1 MFDKC
6 SNGILITPSI
16 IKEKVLKIIS
26 NKLLNIKIMTREEYL
41 NNMVFSYNEKTIL
54 YLMNKYHY
62 NYNIT
67 LKILN
72 NLYFVDK
79 NYNNDILDNLYK
91 IREELLANNLLITN
105 SSFKEFIKD
114 KKIYIFGYD
123 YIDNYFKKYLS
134 NYEIIE
140 ISRIDKNLEVHAF
153 KTLKEEVEFVLYNI
167 ASLVDKGINPKN
179 IYLVNVGSE
188 YEHILEQ
195 LSSKFNILLDK
206 KINIYATIEVSNF
219 LKYLKET
226 KSFSLALEQ
235 IKDKEIYDVLL
246 NISNKYHLYPYS
258 DNLYELVVEEIKKTC
273 ININYQNS
281 INLTTLENNYFDD
294 QDYVFLV
301 GFNQNIVPHLYKD
314 EDYISDT
321 LKNKIDLEDTNVKN
335 KNAKESVIKSLYSI
349 KNLVITYKLEHL
361 GVAYYPSNLISELNM
376 QVITNHEY
384 KISYSKIY
392 DREKLT
398 SYLDDYMKYGIKNKN
413 LEKYYYTY
421 DIPYLKYDNN
431 YKQVDLSLLYQKL
444 NNHLNLSY
452 SSIDTYYK
460 CAFRYYLDNV
470 LRIKPYEETFS
481 LLIGNLYHHILS
493 KVFLPDF
500 NFLEEWDNYLKDKE
514 IDAKERLL
522 LSKLKEELIFI
533 VKFVLQLKQDTG
545 LTHELLEYKINIGKS
560 TNIPVNFT
568 GIIDKLMYSVK
579 DDKTYITLVDYK
591 TGNPDIKLN
600 NIIHGMDMQLPI
612 YWYLVKHGDFMNPTF
627 VGMYLQKI
635 LNNPSL
641 KNGKTLEEQKLDNL
655 KLVGYSS
662 SEQDRIARF
671 DPTYENSTYIKGMKV
686 KKDGTYGA
694 FVKYL
699 TDENLDKLSN
709 IVDKNIDSARDN
721 ILNGE
726 FSINPKFI
734 DDELK
739 GCMFCKYK
747 DICFKTNKNIN
758 YLKTF
763 KLDDILGGDNNA

>member
-67 LKILN
+67 FKILN

-226 KSFSLALEQ
+226 KSFSLSLEQ

-258 DNLYELVVEEIKKTC
+258 DNLYELVVEEIKKKTSMRR
-273 ININYQNS
+273 S
-281 INLTTLENNYFDD
+281 IA
-294 QDYVFLV
+294 
-301 GFNQNIVPHLYKD
+301 
-314 EDYISDT
+314 S
-321 LKNKIDLEDTNVKN
+321 
-335 KNAKESVIKSLYSI
+335 
-349 KNLVITYKLEHL
+349 
-361 GVAYYPSNLISELNM
+361 
-376 QVITNHEY
+376 
-384 KISYSKIY
+384 
-392 DREKLT
+392 
-398 SYLDDYMKYGIKNKN
+398 
-413 LEKYYYTY
+413 
-421 DIPYLKYDNN
+421 
-431 YKQVDLSLLYQKL
+431 
-444 NNHLNLSY
+444 
-452 SSIDTYYK
+452 
-460 CAFRYYLDNV
+460 
-470 LRIKPYEETFS
+470 
-481 LLIGNLYHHILS
+481 
-493 KVFLPDF
+493 
-500 NFLEEWDNYLKDKE
+500 
-514 IDAKERLL
+514 
-522 LSKLKEELIFI
+522 
-533 VKFVLQLKQDTG
+533 
-545 LTHELLEYKINIGKS
+545 
-560 TNIPVNFT
+560 
-568 GIIDKLMYSVK
+568 
-579 DDKTYITLVDYK
+579 
-591 TGNPDIKLN
+591 
-600 NIIHGMDMQLPI
+600 
-612 YWYLVKHGDFMNPTF
+612 
-627 VGMYLQKI
+627 
-635 LNNPSL
+635 
-641 KNGKTLEEQKLDNL
+641 
-655 KLVGYSS
+655 
-662 SEQDRIARF
+662 
-671 DPTYENSTYIKGMKV
+671 
-686 KKDGTYGA
+686 
-694 FVKYL
+694 
-699 TDENLDKLSN
+699 
-709 IVDKNIDSARDN
+709 
-721 ILNGE
+721 
-726 FSINPKFI
+726 
-734 DDELK
+734 
-739 GCMFCKYK
+739 
-747 DICFKTNKNIN
+747 
-758 YLKTF
+758 
-763 KLDDILGGDNNA
+763 